1 MAALSFKIVDII
13 LKLGKKKPLTAGEM
27 NLAME
32 QIMSG
37 NASDSQIEEFLLAL
51 REKGETVDEIVAAAK
66 VMRRHAL
73 GLSKEVPDLLDT
85 CGTGGDNQCT
95 LNVSTLSALVA
106 CAAGAKVAKHGNRSV
121 TSVCGSAD
129 LLEMLGVKID
139 LPPETVLRCIEET
152 GFGFFFAPQ
161 FHPAIKQAMPA
172 RKKIKGKTLFNLLG
186 PLTNPAKA
194 SRQLLG
200 VYEKRLVPLLAQ
212 ALLKLGIER
221 ALVVHGDDGLDEISV
236 SGATNVAEIRQGSV
250 MQYRV
255 LPEDFNL
262 KQEPI
267 ENLRVSSKEESLDLA
282 LKVIQGD
289 VNAASKIVCLNA
301 AAALYL
307 SDKVHSIKEGILMA
321 MDMLQDRR
329 VEKKLKQVA
338 QFSQKA

>member
-73 GLSKEVPDLLDT
+73 GLSKEVPNLLDT